1 MSSAATAF
9 EKDAEMV
16 DAAMV
21 EISFNVDANSV
32 EAPYVETSVLGEA
45 AWAAAAS
52 VEGLS
57 FKADVIERRLM
68 TQNFEPHECIR
79 QVKQL
84 VDTFDHNMSPIEW
97 AASIVV
103 REINMFELAERKRL
117 SLKLLYVDCKTNHQ
131 LLIVEQ
137 VLQHNG

>member
-1 MSSAATAF
+1 
-9 EKDAEMV
+9 MV

-21 EISFNVDANSV
+21 ETPSNVDAGSV
-32 EAPYVETSVLGEA
+32 EAPSVETSVVHEA
-45 AWAAAAS
+45 AWSAAAS

-57 FKADVIERRLM
+57 FKSNVIERRM
-68 TQNFEPHECIR
+68 MNQNIEPHECIR

-84 VDTFDHNMSPIEW
+84 VDTFNHDKSPIEW

-131 LLIVEQ
+131 LLNVEQ